1 MRTLFDSVELIYDKV
16 IAERIYRAVD
26 ESVHVLRFDFTR
38 EDFLDSV
45 KPAFDVLNKHLGE
58 LPDYHPGKVIMCGH
72 SHIDVAWLWTVKESE
87 RKAVRTF
94 ANTLELMDEYPE
106 YKFAQSQAVLYDMVK
121 NTRPIFSAVSKKK

>member
-1 MRTLFDSVELIYDKV
+1 
-16 IAERIYRAVD
+16 
-26 ESVHVLRFDFTR
+26 
-38 EDFLDSV
+38 
-45 KPAFDVLNKHLGE
+45 
-58 LPDYHPGKVIMCGH
+58 MCGH

-121 NTRPIFSAVSKKK
+121 KYAPDIFSRIKEK

>member
-1 MRTLFDSVELIYDKV
+1 
-16 IAERIYRAVD
+16 
-26 ESVHVLRFDFTR
+26 
-38 EDFLDSV
+38 
-45 KPAFDVLNKHLGE
+45 
-58 LPDYHPGKVIMCGH
+58 MCGH